1 MLFEILFIL
10 FDVPLFQGSCGPQS
24 ILPVSCGQYVEN
36 FREKT
41 EDSGTPISSNRI
53 PQKYVNLTIGGI
65 PISKRLYES
74 AAVANAAELFKL
86 IFLCS
91 SKSPLVPTLLAE
103 TLRRYSE
110 HDLFAAFNY
119 LRDKK
124 VLVNHVLYYYV
135 FRCWPWYI
143 FELSLHVNLRDDISV

>member
-1 MLFEILFIL
+1 M
-10 FDVPLFQGSCGPQS
+10 
-24 ILPVSCGQYVEN
+24 
-36 FREKT
+36 K
-41 EDSGTPISSNRI
+41 
-53 PQKYVNLTIGGI
+53 LTIGGTA
-65 PISKRLYES
+65 ISKRLYES
-74 AAVANAAELFKL
+74 VAVASAAELFKL

-124 VLVNHVLYYYV
+124 VLVNLVFYYV
-135 FRCWPWYI
+135 FSC
-143 FELSLHVNLRDDISV
+143 